1 MHHAPIFK
9 TVLVALFSIGL
20 AGAASA
26 QAAGKA
32 GKLSHHDRQFV
43 ENAVRSNMAEY
54 ELGKLAEQH
63 AASPEVKQFAERMVS
78 DHGKAGEELREVAQ
92 HEGTT
97 LPDRPRHSEKREM
110 GKLAKLGGAQFDR
123 AYIDHMVKDHRKDVK
138 EFQEEA
144 QKAKDPQVKQ
154 VAEQMLPTLKE
165 HLQMAEQAQAALG
178 GARTRAQAKEGKS
191 GHP

>member
-1 MHHAPIFK
+1 MNHAPILK
-9 TVLVALFSIGL
+9 TLLVALFSIGW

-26 QAAGKA
+26 QAAAKA
-32 GKLSHHDRQFV
+32 GKISRHDRQFI

-92 HEGTT
+92 QKGIT
-97 LPDRPRHSEKREM
+97 LPDRPKHAEKREM
-110 GKLAKLGGAQFDR
+110 GKLAKLSGPQFDR
-123 AYIDHMVKDHRKDVK
+123 EYIDHMVKDHRKGVK

-144 QKAKDPQVKQ
+144 QKAKDPEVKKS
-154 VAEQMLPTLKE
+154 AEQMLATLKE
-165 HLQMAEQAQAALG
+165 HLQMAEQAQAAMG
-178 GARTRAQAKEGKS
+178 GGKSRARTEEKS
-191 GHP
+191 GRQ